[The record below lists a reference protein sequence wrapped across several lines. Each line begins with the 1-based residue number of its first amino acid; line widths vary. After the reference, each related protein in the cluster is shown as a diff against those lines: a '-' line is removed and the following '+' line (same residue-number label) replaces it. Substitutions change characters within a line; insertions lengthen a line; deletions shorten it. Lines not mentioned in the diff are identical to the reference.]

1 MKRRNAYIHWL
12 IGVIGVCLSAC
23 SNGSVTLDREEDSL
37 PEIIPDYKEVTIPV
51 NIAPLNFGLSEKTE
65 PIKQAIARF
74 SASDYTF
81 QVELK
86 NGTFPIPA
94 SDWRTLME
102 KSVGG
107 SFEVRVIAR
116 EKEEWVGYRPF
127 TVFVSPDSIDA
138 YLAYRR
144 IEPGYELWKE
154 LGIYQRDLST
164 YEETPILENMQ
175 TGGNCMNCHSFCNR
189 RPDRFLFHMRQK
201 FGGTYIVEGDEVKK
215 LTTKTPETLSDLV
228 YPSWHPGGRFVA
240 FSVNKTQ
247 QLFHDNDR
255 NRIEV
260 YDMLSDVVVYDTETQ
275 EIITSPLLFRKESFE
290 TFPSFSAD
298 GKTLYFCTAEARK
311 MPEDFKEV
319 KYSLCALSFDAGK
332 RTFGSEVDTLY
343 SAPKQGRSVSFP
355 RVSPDGHYL
364 MYTLSDYGNFSIW
377 HKEADLYL
385 IDLRTG
391 THHHLKEVN
400 SRDVESYHSWSSNSR
415 WFVFS
420 SRRNNGLYTRPYFA
434 HIAEDGTVGKPF
446 LMPQKDKDYYLNM
459 MQSYNIPEFISS
471 RVDIKPRSFVSVAKE
486 PGIPITFKK

>member
-1 MKRRNAYIHWL
+1 MRNAYIHWIVGL
-12 IGVIGVCLSAC
+12 MGLCLGAC
-23 SNGSVTLDREEDSL
+23 SSGPVTIDKESDSL

-74 SASDYTF
+74 TSSDYTF
-81 QVELK
+81 QVEMK
-86 NGTFPIPA
+86 KGTFPIPE
-94 SDWRTLME
+94 SDWKTLVE
-102 KSVGG
+102 KSAGG
-107 SFEVRVIAR
+107 AFEVQVIAR
-116 EKEEWVGYRPF
+116 EKDEWIGYRPF
-127 TVFVSPDSIDA
+127 TIYVSPDSIDA

-164 YEETPILENMQ
+164 YDETPILENMQ

-189 RPDRFLFHMRQK
+189 RADRFLFHMRQK
-201 FGGTYIVEGDEVKK
+201 FGGTYIVEGDRVEK

-228 YPSWHPGGRFVA
+228 YPSWHPEGRFVA

-260 YDMLSDVVVYDTETQ
+260 YDMLSDVVVYDTETH
-275 EIITSPLLFRKESFE
+275 EIITSPLLFRKEAFE
-290 TFPSFSAD
+290 TFPSFSPD
-298 GKTLYFCTAEARK
+298 GKTLYFCTAEAQK

-319 KYSLCALSFDAGK
+319 KYSLCAVSFDSEK
-332 RTFGSEVDTLY
+332 RTFGLEVDTLY
-343 SAPKQGRSVSFP
+343 SAPKQGKSVSFP

-391 THHHLKEVN
+391 KHRRLKEVN
-400 SRDVESYHSWSSNSR
+400 SRDVESYHSWSSNGR

-434 HIAEDGTVGKPF
+434 HISEDGTIAKPF

-471 RVDIKPRSFVSVAKE
+471 RVDIKPRSFVNVAKE

>member
-1 MKRRNAYIHWL
+1 MKYFVFFFCWVML
-12 IGVIGVCLSAC
+12 TAC
-23 SNGSVTLDREEDSL
+23 GSGTVMPDKLVDRSPVL
-37 PEIIPDYKEVTIPV
+37 FPDYTDVTFPV
-51 NIAPLNFGLSEKTE
+51 NIAPPNCRIMEEG
-65 PIKQAIARF
+65 
-74 SASDYTF
+74 DVF
-81 QVELK
+81 QVEI
-86 NGTFPIPA
+86 GTDNRLYYQRKSKSPDIRIQL
-94 SDWRTLME
+94 DTWRLLAKE
-102 KSVGG
+102 NSGRNFFIRVA
-107 SFEVRVIAR
+107 VRKAG
-116 EKEEWVGYRPF
+116 EWMQYKAIQNRIS
-127 TVFVSPDSIDA
+127 TDSIDA
-138 YLAYRR
+138 CLVYRR
-144 IEPGYELWKE
+144 IYPGYELWKE

-164 YEETPILENMQ
+164 YDETPILENMQ

-189 RPDRFLFHMRQK
+189 RADRFLFHMRQK
-201 FGGTYIVEGDEVKK
+201 FGGTYIVEGDKVEK

-228 YPSWHPGGRFVA
+228 YPSWHPEGRFVA

-260 YDMLSDVVVYDTETQ
+260 YDMLSDVVVYDTETH
-275 EIITSPLLFRKESFE
+275 EVITSPLLFRKEAFE
-290 TFPSFSAD
+290 TFPSFSPD
-298 GKTLYFCTAEARK
+298 GKTLYFCTAEAQK

-319 KYSLCALSFDAGK
+319 KYSLCAVSFDSEK
-332 RTFGSEVDTLY
+332 RTFGLEVDTLY
-343 SAPKQGRSVSFP
+343 SAPKQGKSVSFP

-391 THHHLKEVN
+391 KHRRLKEVN
-400 SRDVESYHSWSSNSR
+400 SRDVESYHSWSSNGR

-434 HIAEDGTVGKPF
+434 HISEDGTIAKPF

-471 RVDIKPRSFVSVAKE
+471 RVDIKPRSFVNVAKE